1 MVNLKKIL
9 ICVFIAAV
17 AAGFQTMPFSAAT
30 QASGLRVSGWL
41 ANVEG
46 LPFNDP
52 NSRAVLRLGNGVAG
66 VSRIGG
72 DGFFEFTNVLSG
84 NYSLSLS
91 GTGFAISP
99 VIPVR
104 VESTD
109 VRNLDMT
116 VSRFKQVSGQVTL
129 DGNRSGPLPQVRLLL
144 KPLRDPAANPAV
156 KALSPS
162 GFVTNDAFPG
172 LVPVIPL
179 VDLNP
184 KSDGTF
190 VAKIPDGEWSVA
202 VSGELPAGYALKA
215 LTYGG
220 LDILHNPIKVRL
232 SDYYA
237 IRLDLS
243 YSPNRLSNVYGRL
256 TGLTPAMIASGPM
269 SVSLR
274 GPMNQT
280 GPGRG
285 GNTQSRTAAV
295 RTDGTF
301 EIDEVLPGDYFAMV
315 TGLGQLDLAVARLS
329 VPSADNRDFEI
340 EIRRVEVRGQVVVDG
355 GGPMV
360 PDLRLSFRTV
370 REPGAVVAG
379 GDVHSVEI
387 RPLRD
392 GTFTAFFP
400 AEEQLLNT
408 GYGGSCG
415 YQLKSLIYGATDVL
429 KSPLKGLRSNA
440 SPLQITLTYSECL
453 KRQ

>member
-1 MVNLKKIL
+1 M
-9 ICVFIAAV
+9 
-17 AAGFQTMPFSAAT
+17 
-30 QASGLRVSGWL
+30 
-41 ANVEG
+41 
-46 LPFNDP
+46 
-52 NSRAVLRLGNGVAG
+52 
-66 VSRIGG
+66 
-72 DGFFEFTNVLSG
+72 
-84 NYSLSLS
+84 
-91 GTGFAISP
+91 SP

-104 VESTD
+104 VENTD
-109 VRNLDMT
+109 VRNLEMT

-129 DGNRSGPLPQVRLLL
+129 DGNGSGPLPQVRLLL
-144 KPLRDPAANPAV
+144 KPLRDPATNPTV

-172 LVPVIPL
+172 LVPVTPL

-184 KSDGTF
+184 KADGTF
-190 VAKIPDGEWSVA
+190 VAKIPDGEWSVT

-243 YSPNRLSNVYGRL
+243 YSPNRLRNVYGRL

-274 GPMNQT
+274 

-315 TGLGQLDLAVARLS
+315 TGLGELDLAVARLS

-340 EIRRVEVRGQVVVDG
+340 EIRRVEVRGQVVVEG

-360 PDLRLSFRTV
+360 PNLRLSFRTV
-370 REPGAVVAG
+370 QEPGAVVA
-379 GDVHSVEI
+379 VNVPSRSVEI
-387 RPLRD
+387 RPLGD

-400 AEEQLLNT
+400 EEEQLLNT

-429 KSPLKGLRSNA
+429 KSPLKAFRSNA
-440 SPLQITLTYSECL
+440 SLLQITLTYSECV